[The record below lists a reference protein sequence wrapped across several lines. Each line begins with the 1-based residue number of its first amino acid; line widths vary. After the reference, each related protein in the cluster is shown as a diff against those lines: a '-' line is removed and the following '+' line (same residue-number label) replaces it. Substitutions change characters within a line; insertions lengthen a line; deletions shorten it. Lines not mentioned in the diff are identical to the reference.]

1 MFFCNPPHEDMVET
15 PVGALI
21 LRALDR
27 TIPPEHI
34 LHPLLNRHTVKVGCS
49 NMPNLM
55 RKISN
60 HNIKISKK
68 EQELQEYDP
77 DDDEIVEDERPCN
90 CDLNKHPCPL
100 DGRCQVDGENCIY
113 ICTVT
118 RDDSDEVKTYVG
130 STQDFK
136 QRWYC
141 HNSAER
147 HQKNSNTT
155 LSGYLWKLK
164 LNDPPLT
171 YNLKWKIID
180 RGRQFNPV
188 TKVCRLCCK
197 EKFHILYNRE
207 VGSLNH
213 RTEIFQP
220 CPHKKKFILNNIK
233 F

>member
-1 MFFCNPPHEDMVET
+1 MVET

-34 LHPLLNRHTVKVGCS
+34 LHPLLNRHTVKVGYS

-55 RKISN
+55 KKISN

-77 DDDEIVEDERPCN
+77 NDHEIVEDERPCN

-113 ICTVT
+113 TCTVT

-130 STQDFK
+130 NTQDFK
-136 QRWYC
+136 QRWYG

-147 HQKNSNTT
+147 HQRNSNTT
-155 LSGYLWKLK
+155 
-164 LNDPPLT
+164 
-171 YNLKWKIID
+171 

-188 TKVCRLCCK
+188 TKICRLCCK